1 MSDVIDEFQRYSF
14 SFNVKLLG
22 IPEMSPRKSAEE
34 TTGLCVKLF
43 NAMGATS
50 IAKYDIDIAH
60 RVPSRN
66 PSRNPKSIICKL
78 IRRLARDDV
87 MSLRQEARN
96 CNLPTK
102 KQKDSVVRMK

>member
-14 SFNVKLLG
+14 SFNAKLLG

-50 IAKYDIDIAH
+50 ITKYDIDIAH
-60 RVPSRN
+60 RV

-96 CNLPTK
+96 SNLPTK